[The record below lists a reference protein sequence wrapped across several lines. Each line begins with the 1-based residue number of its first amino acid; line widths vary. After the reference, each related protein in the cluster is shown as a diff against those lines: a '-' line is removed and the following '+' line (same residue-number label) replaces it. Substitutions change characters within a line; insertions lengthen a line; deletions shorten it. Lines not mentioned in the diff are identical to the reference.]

1 MNHLRRH
8 AAGLLTA
15 AILALVAMISTTAV
29 AQIAALDADRTAMI
43 QDVRLASGGILR
55 GQIVSPQG
63 KPAIGLR
70 AEVLQAGRKVTEV
83 RTDNQGRLVI
93 GGLRGGVY
101 TIVVHCEATD
111 DQPSLTERTV
121 RLWAVGTAPPSASDG
136 VLVVIGSGVTRGEL
150 PRLSTTTRRV
160 IVTLLIGAG
169 IIIAHKETAS

>member
-8 AAGLLTA
+8 APGLLAST
-15 AILALVAMISTTAV
+15 ILALVAVISTTAV
-29 AQIAALDADRTAMI
+29 AQIPAPDADRAARI
-43 QDVRLASGGILR
+43 QDVRLAGGGILR

-63 KPAIGLR
+63 KPATGLR

-93 GGLRGGVY
+93 GGLRGGLY
-101 TIVVHCEATD
+101 TIVVHCEATN

-121 RLWAVGTAPPSASDG
+121 RLWAIGTAPPNASDG
-136 VLVVIGSGVTRGEL
+136 VLVVVGSGVTRGEL
-150 PRLSTTTRRV
+150 PRLSITTRRA